1 MSSPFVLKPCDANF
15 TQAIKYLDVISNSDD
30 YEGKAIPKAQK
41 PLCGLGLAVKDL
53 FHIQGLPTSAG
64 NPDWLATHSI
74 PENTSSCVA
83 KMLQAGAVFKGKTI
97 TDELA

>member
-15 TQAIKYLDVISNSDD
+15 TQAIKYLDVIFNHDD

-64 NPDWLATHSI
+64 NPDCHPLDSRKYEQLCSKDASGG
-74 PENTSSCVA
+74 CRV
-83 KMLQAGAVFKGKTI
+83 QR
-97 TDELA
+97 